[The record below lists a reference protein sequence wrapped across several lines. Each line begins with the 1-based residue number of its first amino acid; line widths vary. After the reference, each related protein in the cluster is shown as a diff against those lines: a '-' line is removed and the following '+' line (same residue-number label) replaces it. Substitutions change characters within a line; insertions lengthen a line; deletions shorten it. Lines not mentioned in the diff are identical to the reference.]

1 LTAIIEAFQLRA
13 ESAEKQCMIEAGDE
27 SQEVSQGMA
36 VFIPK
41 GVEHELSVLE
51 PLKILVF
58 YSPPLNRSTV
68 SR

>member
-1 LTAIIEAFQLRA
+1 
-13 ESAEKQCMIEAGDE
+13 MIEAGDE

-41 GVEHELSVLE
+41 GVEHELTVFE

-68 SR
+68 NR